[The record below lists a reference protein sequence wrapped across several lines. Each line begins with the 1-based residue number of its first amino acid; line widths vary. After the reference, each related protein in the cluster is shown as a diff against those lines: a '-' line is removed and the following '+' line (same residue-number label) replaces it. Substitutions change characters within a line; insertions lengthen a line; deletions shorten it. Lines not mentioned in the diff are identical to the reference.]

1 MWEAVVDLAPEV
13 SFGAGGAIVQF
24 RLARL
29 QTLLQHQTVLRMS
42 APDMRECR
50 VRNRT
55 AIGVI
60 PTMVASGL
68 SAAAI
73 PCQTCREQESVVA
86 VSINSRLLWWA
97 LLANQRRCAC
107 PTQ

>member
-13 SFGAGGAIVQF
+13 SFGAGGAIAQF

-29 QTLLQHQTVLRMS
+29 QTLLQHQT
-42 APDMRECR
+42 PDMRECR